1 MVDNAASAAPTSK
14 GWRFLATLFAICLT
28 FCISSFE
35 LTVVAVA
42 LPYIAQAI
50 HTEFEFTWVV
60 STYLLSVAAA
70 IPISYGLA
78 HAIGRRPTFLISL
91 LLFIVGSGLA
101 CLWNGLDSL
110 SLLIAVKVPQGIGAG
125 GLQTVGAIILSDH
138 IAIQERGW
146 YSALINL

>member
-1 MVDNAASAAPTSK
+1 MVDNAASAAPTPK
-14 GWRFLATLFAICLT
+14 GWRFWVTLFAICLT
-28 FCISSFE
+28 FCITSFE

-60 STYLLSVAAA
+60 STYLLSAAAA

-110 SLLIAVKVPQGIGAG
+110 SLLIAIKVPQGIGAG
-125 GLQTVGAIILSDH
+125 GLQTVGAIILGDH
-138 IAIQERGW
+138 ITIQERGW